1 MRALDKV
8 LTVKEAANIWGL
20 TADSIN
26 QNCRGRVKGKMAFTD
41 EEKRKSAGTWL
52 VTRAGMTR
60 VYGEPPKK

>member
-1 MRALDKV
+1 MNALNEV
-8 LTVKEAANIWGL
+8 LTVKEAANIWEL

-26 QNCRGRVKGKMAFTD
+26 QNCRGRVKGQKAFTD

-60 VYGEPPKK
+60 VYGEAPEK